1 MSPPRAAALAGRDL
15 TATAVDDNATDV
27 PRVVHD
33 ISPLRAAW
41 QACIVADP
49 SLAGH
54 DAPLC
59 EALRRL
65 RRALQRGPR
74 RLAPAERAALV
85 AAAQASL
92 AGPRD
97 FTGCSY
103 NERLDRCQARAAV
116 DLAVCELL
124 TTLAPSG
131 AALAPDLAAI
141 LTGTRVAPC
150 VAACCSAGWVAQTQR
165 QARDAAVRTLAALG
179 PPALARLPPAALLP
193 CFAAGERRLAR
204 TAAALLAR
212 HIAAA
217 PALVP
222 VLLIACRDRMTD
234 TDHCLHESL
243 CQALARAATGLATRD
258 LTDARRYASLR
269 RRDERPGVRA
279 SAVRALAALGAR
291 AELTAALHDPASPVR
306 YAALRA
312 LGRST
317 RELCRRDSR
326 RAP

>member
-1 MSPPRAAALAGRDL
+1 M
-15 TATAVDDNATDV
+15 TATAADDIATHV
-27 PRVVHD
+27 PRTVHD

-41 QACIVADP
+41 QARLVADP
-49 SLAGH
+49 SLKGH

-59 EALRRL
+59 EALQRL

-97 FTGCSY
+97 FPGCSY

-124 TTLAPSG
+124 IMLTMLGPSG

-179 PPALARLPPAALLP
+179 PPALARLAPAALLP

-234 TDHCLHESL
+234 TDRCLHESL
-243 CQALARAATGLATRD
+243 CQALARAAAGLATRD

-291 AELTAALHDPASPVR
+291 AELTHALRDPASAVR